1 VTHDF
6 ASRDHSGLV
15 VALPELESFI
25 GHWRSRYD
33 AAVSGVPA
41 HITLLVPWVPPAE
54 ITVADLDAVAQL
66 AKSSRPFTVSFRDFG
81 VFENPDGPDVYWLAP
96 EPADEFLALIDDVV
110 TCWPDYPPYEGAHGN
125 DVTPHLTVSSTA
137 AAIEVE
143 EMLAAVR
150 DLLPVTARADQISVL
165 EVAGGRCTTR
175 QSFRLGGKKR

>member
-1 VTHDF
+1 MTHDF

-25 GHWRSRYD
+25 GQWRSRYD

-54 ITVADLDAVAQL
+54 LTTADLDAVAQL
-66 AKSSRPFTVSFRDFG
+66 AKSWQPFTVSFRDFG
-81 VFENPDGPDVYWLAP
+81 VFENPDGPDVFWLAP
-96 EPADEFLALIDDVV
+96 EPADEILALIDDVL

-125 DVTPHLTVSSTA
+125 EVTPHLTVSSTA
-137 AAIEVE
+137 AEIELE

-150 DLLPVTARADQISVL
+150 GLLPVTARADQISVL
-165 EVAGGRCTTR
+165 EVADGRCNTR
-175 QSFRLGGKKR
+175 QSFRFGGKKR